1 MPGKPAT
8 DSTPGSGGQ
17 REGAG
22 RPFVRF
28 IARRGGIYIM
38 ERETIGGAIR
48 PPERWTV
55 LRVNRDEIEFQ
66 SGDDIIVLRLP
77 DSD

>member
-8 DSTPGSGGQ
+8 PTTPGSGGQ

-28 IARRGGIYIM
+28 TARRGGVYIM
-38 ERETIGGAIR
+38 ERETIGGVIQ

-55 LRVNRDEIEFQ
+55 LSVSRDEIEFQ
-66 SGDDIIVLRLP
+66 SGNGIIVLRRP
-77 DSD
+77 EEA